1 MQTRLD
7 VKMFDGGVTY
17 TDTSADLAQICVE
30 KCSAV
35 SVYGFEK
42 QEGKVNFLETAV
54 AGSINKV
61 PLLNIITLTL
71 ITK

>member
-1 MQTRLD
+1 MQMRLD

-17 TDTSADLAQICVE
+17 TDMSADLAQICVE

-42 QEGKVNFLETAV
+42 QDHDSRRKSELPGN
-54 AGSINKV
+54 GSGRVDK
-61 PLLNIITLTL
+61 
-71 ITK
+71 